1 MILGYDAAQHYQGE
15 LNYDALKEKG
25 GQFIIIKAGEGL
37 KDYKSQDY
45 VKTAK
50 DNGLLVGTYWYY
62 RQVIS
67 WGGQDIWCEPKKQAQ
82 MYFEATKGN
91 EQEIPPALDIEK
103 TGNPYFR
110 ADDIHTCLEEIK
122 RLSGRI
128 PMIYTGYYIWRDDV
142 KSPAWST
149 DYPLWLAQ
157 YRDTSLIEL
166 PKPFTNW
173 AIHQF
178 SESTKVDGKVIDH
191 NYFNGDIVDL
201 LAFCNFGEVQDPP
214 VKPLYVEIIAESF
227 LRFRP
232 LPEYAPI
239 KTLIVER
246 GEVLEIAGSTIY
258 EKPVPGVHNGIYWL
272 PVYTPSRYPEFIG
285 YISADKKY
293 VKYL

>member
-103 TGNPYFR
+103 YGNPYFR

-122 RLSGRI
+122 RLFGRI
-128 PMIYTGYYIWRDDV
+128 PMIYTGYYIWRDNV
-142 KSPAWST
+142 KSPAWSIN
-149 DYPLWLAQ
+149 YPLWIAR
-157 YRDTSLIEL
+157 YCDTSNLVI
-166 PKPFTNW
+166 PPPFKTW

-178 SESTKVDGKVIDH
+178 SETTKVDGKLIDH
-191 NYFNGDIVDL
+191 NYFNGDMMEL
-201 LAFCNFGEVQDPP
+201 LAFCDMGEIPETP
-214 VKPLYVEIIAESF
+214 VKPLYVEVIANF

-232 LPEYAPI
+232 LPVYLQA
-239 KTLIVER
+239 KTLIVEK
-246 GEVLEIAGSTIY
+246 GQMLEIAGTTIY
-258 EKPVPGVHNGIYWL
+258 DSISGITWL
-272 PVYTPSRYPEFIG
+272 PVFMPSSYKNESIC
-285 YISADKKY
+285 YISANKKY